1 MTTYT
6 VYAKGDEKIWLYSN
20 DTYTLAISPCS
31 DPDEAEETAETDAEM
46 LANIFSADALRG
58 VLAEMEDAYAGGR
71 ISIHELDEAREG
83 KLGKAIALA
92 VEDLTAEVA
101 E

>member
-6 VYAKGDEKIWLYSN
+6 VYTKSDDKVWLYSD
-20 DTYTLAISPCS
+20 DTFTLAISDCS
-31 DPDEAEETAETDAEM
+31 DPSMADQTTETTPEI
-46 LANIFSADALRG
+46 LADIFTANALRG
-58 VLAEMEDAYAGGR
+58 VLADMEAYHASGE

-92 VEDLTAEVA
+92 G
-101 E
+101 